1 MKKYIPLFVLP
12 LVLILGGCSTNYVE
26 LAKENMSEITNAY
39 FYGKCDEFEISLSS
53 GRREEPYIYDG
64 KNGDICDFA
73 LVTMDLNSEKD
84 KEIVVFSI
92 NSNAFS
98 CVLEYN
104 AITGTF
110 MADLE
115 REISEDDNISV
126 KFENSQINLICQSK
140 DFQVDGNK
148 AIEIGVNE
156 FFEDFENMIEKQEL
170 KAECYLKI
178 LDNLS
183 NGFEKSFW
191 CFTIVDTKGNHFNV
205 IIDTNSGNILAK
217 T

>member
-1 MKKYIPLFVLP
+1 MKKFIPFFILP
-12 LVLILGGCSTNYVE
+12 LVFVLGGCSTNYVE

-53 GRREEPYIYDG
+53 GRREEPYVYDG
-64 KNGDICDFA
+64 KNGETCDFA
-73 LVTMDLNSEKD
+73 LVIMDLNSEKD

-98 CVLEYN
+98 SVLEYN

-115 REISEDDNISV
+115 REISENDNISV
-126 KFENSQINLICQSK
+126 KFGNSQINLICQSK
-140 DFQVDGNK
+140 DFQVDENK

-156 FFEDFENMIEKQEL
+156 FFEDFKNMIEKQEL

-191 CFTIVDTKGNHFNV
+191 CFAIVDTNGNHFNV
-205 IIDTNSGNILAK
+205 IIDTNSGDILAK